1 MRRRKQIR
9 HDATWQGFSVLL
21 ITHDLGVVRRV
32 CDRVAVLYAGRL
44 VDLTHAAADI
54 ATSIPRLAACSADI
68 AADQIEHAISL
79 LVMALQI
86 VAPKSESS
94 IDDVESEE

>member
-1 MRRRKQIR
+1 MGEETEAEKARAWRSAAFGN
-9 HDATWQGFSVLL
+9 D
-21 ITHDLGVVRRV
+21 
-32 CDRVAVLYAGRL
+32 DRRL
-44 VDLTHAAADI
+44 VDLTHAASDI

-86 VAPKSESS
+86 VMPKSANKDESC
-94 IDDVESEE
+94 EEPEE